1 MPPPPTPFAIDMLR
15 LSMLPGL
22 GPIRIG
28 RLLDAFG
35 SPDRALG
42 ASAAA
47 WAAVQGIGEP
57 TARRALRAIPEADE
71 AVRVELGLIES
82 RGVTLLAH
90 GQPGYPT
97 LLAPIPD
104 APRLLYLRGRLE
116 PAGEDRYP
124 LAVVGS
130 RRCTQYGIEQA
141 ERFAG
146 VLARAGLTIVSGGA
160 RGIDTAA
167 HRGALRAGGRT
178 IVVQGCGLAGCYP
191 PENAELFERIVA
203 EDRGAILSELP
214 MTAEPRAEQFPARN
228 RIISGLSLGVLVIEA
243 GERSGALITA
253 RLAAEEHGREVLVV
267 PGRVDSSASAGSLAL
282 LKQGGA
288 AIAVEPGDVLDALE
302 SPARFTHQGLHDIRY
317 GDPAASTHETAPGSD
332 DNDTIL
338 KSLSSGSASADE
350 IAHTTGLGVDRVR
363 AALTILELTG
373 RVTRIGGAFAR
384 KVP

>member
-1 MPPPPTPFAIDMLR
+1 MLR
-15 LSMLPGL
+15 LAMLPGL

-42 ASAAA
+42 ASVAA
-47 WAAVQGIGEP
+47 WAGVPGIGEP
-57 TARRALRAIPEADE
+57 TARRALAAIPAADE
-71 AVRVELGLIES
+71 AVRVELDLAES

-267 PGRVDSSASAGSLAL
+267 PGRVDSTASAGSLAL
-282 LKQGGA
+282 LRQGGA
-288 AIAVEPGDVLDALE
+288 AIAINPGDVLDALE

-317 GDPAASTHETAPGSD
+317 GDPAASTPDTSPGSD
-332 DNDTIL
+332 DNNAIL
-338 KSLSSGSASADE
+338 QSLSSAPASADE
-350 IAHTTGLGVDRVR
+350 IARATGLGADRVR

-384 KVP
+384 RSP